1 MTAAHLPNGVQVVEI
16 SEGHPYFER
25 RKKRCSTVWRAIN
38 QVVGNVEKVQKRYFR
53 HQDFVTVVCHNR
65 HNKTY
70 HSSGVLL

>member
-1 MTAAHLPNGVQVVEI
+1 M
-16 SEGHPYFER
+16 
-25 RKKRCSTVWRAIN
+25 CSTVWRAIN
-38 QVVGNVEKVQKRYFR
+38 QVVGNVEKVQKGYFR